1 MPTRQQMNEE
11 GFEALITLIVE
22 ENETAA
28 GELPPSEYLKRIS
41 KCRELTK
48 LKNTVVI
55 VKKLQNI

>member
-11 GFEALITLIVE
+11 GFEALVTLIAE

-41 KCRELTK
+41 NAESLTK